1 MDERIRIIAID
12 DEEPMLRILRKTL
25 EPEGFRVETYQRPD
39 EALGDIRKG
48 GADLVITDLMM
59 PGLDGYRVLEETLSA
74 DPGIMVIVITA
85 FSSIESA
92 VKAMKAGAYDFIP
105 KPFDP
110 EHLLIV
116 VKKAIQKRALERENL
131 NLRQQLD
138 SRDYLSEIV
147 GVSGPIREL
156 KALIEKVKDTD
167 ANLLIIGESGVGK
180 ELVARAVHYGSR
192 RKAASFV
199 PINCGALPDNLLE
212 SELFGYERGAFTGAL
227 SRKKGLL
234 EMAAG
239 GTVFLDEVESISPM
253 MQVKILRFLQDR
265 SFIRL
270 GGENLI
276 EVDVRVIAATNEDLA
291 AAVDEGRFRKDLYY
305 RLKVIPIHV
314 PPLRSRKD
322 DIPLLIRHFIRKYS
336 AKTGKTIEGITGEAE
351 KILSRYH
358 WEGNVRELEN
368 IIERAITLT
377 DDNMIKREEIPEEI
391 ITPES
396 RPSPAESPYP
406 VELPLSELE
415 HLHIR
420 KVLKETNGNKSRAAR
435 LLGIDYS
442 TLLRKLKVMDCI

>member
-1 MDERIRIIAID
+1 VDERIRIIAID

-39 EALGDIRKG
+39 EALSDIRKG

-59 PGLDGYRVLEETLSA
+59 PGLDGYRVLEETLAA
-74 DPGIMVIVITA
+74 DPGIIVIVITA

-265 SFIRL
+265 
-270 GGENLI
+270 
-276 EVDVRVIAATNEDLA
+276 
-291 AAVDEGRFRKDLYY
+291 
-305 RLKVIPIHV
+305 
-314 PPLRSRKD
+314 RSG
-322 DIPLLIRHFIRKYS
+322 S
-336 AKTGKTIEGITGEAE
+336 
-351 KILSRYH
+351 
-358 WEGNVRELEN
+358 V
-368 IIERAITLT
+368 ERT
-377 DDNMIKREEIPEEI
+377 
-391 ITPES
+391 
-396 RPSPAESPYP
+396 
-406 VELPLSELE
+406 
-415 HLHIR
+415 
-420 KVLKETNGNKSRAAR
+420 
-435 LLGIDYS
+435 
-442 TLLRKLKVMDCI
+442 